1 MLQNNGEIIRKKTSF
16 KPEKLHYLLHF
27 LTVKSFNVTSAEDP
41 ESDPL
46 DPQDF
51 GFLDPDPQK
60 YADPRIRI
68 QGAKYQPKTATKKNL
83 ISKPKSELLKK
94 ERI

>member
-1 MLQNNGEIIRKKTSF
+1 M
-16 KPEKLHYLLHF
+16 
-27 LTVKSFNVTSAEDP
+27 
-41 ESDPL
+41 

-68 QGAKYQPKTATKKNL
+68 QGAKYQPKIATTKIYSQNLNLVVNLKRIERVKN
-83 ISKPKSELLKK
+83 ERGRDRALLNTNPTK
-94 ERI
+94 